1 MQGEVF
7 TADIRKFR
15 RAISVLKKQGILPD
29 KLSPRKK
36 LDARSV
42 TPNTKFKGRK
52 LSTIVDKYDDIVSG
66 KATAVKVPASKLKQF
81 RKVGFE
87 TVKKKVIVPHSAN
100 EIAKF
105 KGGEIAIRN
114 KSGIE
119 RIQIPIEFHN
129 LDSYLRELRKNAK
142 LIDKMKRR
150 NEYFG
155 IRFFGGQRANFYS
168 SIEQLLNDLE
178 RYQDIQRVTGKAKQA
193 EIYRNL
199 EIIKLTRRAA
209 ERTEHEIVGRK
220 KTMSKAYN
228 RRHAKRVYKKI
239 KRNPARKA
247 HYDALAAQRAKE
259 YRARLKGAK
268 LNDYKQ
274 AAIRRALKAKRNAK
288 KAKRARKRKSRRS

>member
-1 MQGEVF
+1 M
-7 TADIRKFR
+7 
-15 RAISVLKKQGILPD
+15 
-29 KLSPRKK
+29 
-36 LDARSV
+36 
-42 TPNTKFKGRK
+42 
-52 LSTIVDKYDDIVSG
+52 
-66 KATAVKVPASKLKQF
+66 KQF

-87 TVKKKVIVPHSAN
+87 TVKKKVIVPHGAN
-100 EIAKF
+100 EVAKF

-119 RIQIPIEFHN
+119 RVQIPIEFHN
-129 LDSYLRELRKNAK
+129 LDSYLRDLRKNAK
-142 LIDKMKRR
+142 LINRMKMR

-199 EIIKLTRRAA
+199 EIIKLTRSAA
-209 ERTEHEIVGRK
+209 ERTEREIVGRK
-220 KTMSKAYN
+220 KSMTKEYN
-228 RRHAKRVYKKI
+228 RQHRKRTYKKI

-247 HYDALAAQRAKE
+247 HYDAMAAQRAKE

-268 LNDYKQ
+268 LEEYKQ
-274 AAIRRALKAKRNAK
+274 AAVRRALKSKRNAK
-288 KAKRARKRKSRRS
+288 KAKRKRKGRRS